1 MRLIHTLLIV
11 FFCQSI
17 ILGQLVVAKYNGGTG
32 NNGAPTANLIPFITS
47 NLTQPGVTVSNANFI
62 GKNYQLGTF
71 NATNTVL
78 NTNYG
83 FTTGI
88 ILATGNVMTEI
99 GPNTEPYA
107 AGIDSYTGDNTDDAD
122 LHAIAGAKV
131 KDRAILAFDFVSDWD
146 TITFDFIFGSEEYPE
161 FVNQYNDPFGF
172 FLSGPGISGPFSGGA
187 INLAVIPGTSTPV
200 SINSVN
206 NGSSSTGSFVPNCM
220 NCVYYVYNGDPGNGT
235 TVNPYK
241 SNNQYIQWDGYT
253 VKIQAKA
260 VVQCGQTYHFKLA
273 VADARD
279 ESYDSGVMIR
289 GNLATLQPN
298 QTQTVAANC
307 SGGNITLNPNGPA
320 VSTYVWSTGQTTPT
334 ISISPSA
341 YSGQTITVTIT
352 NACNK
357 TRTVN
362 YVISCP
368 LAAVINSFDITN
380 HPASVSLNWKTE
392 SEKETKRFEIY
403 RSDDG
408 TNFEYL
414 TSVNAIG
421 NTNSGKNYSI
431 TDERPLSG
439 ISYYKLGIVSNS
451 GEIEYS
457 DIKSVQR
464 YLSADK
470 IHIIPNPASD
480 HVSIGYTA
488 MHTENCTLTITDAI
502 GHIVY
507 QTEETIE
514 KGMKTWNLD
523 ATKFAKGIYTVTVV
537 SVDSKKTS
545 RLVIH

>member
-1 MRLIHTLLIV
+1 
-11 FFCQSI
+11 
-17 ILGQLVVAKYNGGTG
+17 
-32 NNGAPTANLIPFITS
+32 
-47 NLTQPGVTVSNANFI
+47 
-62 GKNYQLGTF
+62 
-71 NATNTVL
+71 
-78 NTNYG
+78 
-83 FTTGI
+83 
-88 ILATGNVMTEI
+88 
-99 GPNTEPYA
+99 
-107 AGIDSYTGDNTDDAD
+107 
-122 LHAIAGAKV
+122 
-131 KDRAILAFDFVSDWD
+131 
-146 TITFDFIFGSEEYPE
+146 
-161 FVNQYNDPFGF
+161 
-172 FLSGPGISGPFSGGA
+172 
-187 INLAVIPGTSTPV
+187 
-200 SINSVN
+200 
-206 NGSSSTGSFVPNCM
+206 M
-220 NCVYYVYNGDPGNGT
+220 NCAYYVYNGDPGNGT

-320 VSTYVWSTGQTTPT
+320 GSTYVWSTGQTTPT

-392 SEKETKRFEIY
+392 SEKETNRFEIY

-414 TSVNAIG
+414 TSVKALG
-421 NTNSGKNYSI
+421 NTNSGKSYFI

-451 GEIEYS
+451 GETEYS
-457 DIKSVQR
+457 DLKSVQR

-470 IHIIPNPASD
+470 IHIIPNPATD

-488 MHTENCTLTITDAI
+488 LHTESCTLTITDAM
-502 GHIVY
+502 GHVVY

-537 SVDSKKTS
+537 SVDSTKTS